1 MLTGKRFTLR
11 KETLALHVAE
21 GKRTA
26 VHIPS
31 GAIVKVVSGP
41 KNNDGIVDV
50 LWEGRTIAMFLVD
63 VESRGTEIT
72 EQGQR
77 AGN

>member
-11 KETLALHVAE
+11 KETLALQVAE

-31 GAIVKVVSGP
+31 GATIKVVSGP
-41 KNNDGIVDV
+41 KNDDGIVDV

-63 VESRGTEIT
+63 VEARGTEVT
-72 EQGQR
+72 DRSLG
-77 AGN
+77 ASH

>member
-1 MLTGKRFTLR
+1 MLTGKRFTLG

-26 VHIPS
+26 VHIPI

-41 KNNDGIVDV
+41 DNGNGIVDV
-50 LWEGRTIAMFLVD
+50 LWEGRTVAMFLVD
-63 VESRGTEIT
+63 VEARGTEIT
-72 EQGQR
+72 EQSK
-77 AGN
+77 ATAH

>member
-21 GKRTA
+21 GRRTA

-31 GAIVKVVSGP
+31 HAIIEVVSGP
-41 KNNDGIVDV
+41 KNGDGIVDV
-50 LWEGRTIAMFLVD
+50 LWEGRTVAMFLVD
-63 VESRGTEIT
+63 VEARGTEIT
-72 EQGQR
+72 EQSK
-77 AGN
+77 ATAH

>member
-26 VHIPS
+26 VQIPS
-31 GAIVKVVSGP
+31 GAVIKVVSGP
-41 KNNDGIVDV
+41 KNGDGIVDV
-50 LWEGRTIAMFLVD
+50 LWEGRAVAMFLVD
-63 VESRGTEIT
+63 VKARGVEIT
-72 EQGQR
+72 EQSHG
-77 AGN
+77 ASY

>member
-1 MLTGKRFTLR
+1 MLTGKKFTLS

-31 GAIVKVVSGP
+31 GAIIKVVSGP
-41 KNNDGIVDV
+41 KNGDGIVDV
-50 LWEGRTIAMFLVD
+50 LWEGRTVAMFLVD
-63 VESRGTEIT
+63 VEARGTELT
-72 EQGQR
+72 EQSK
-77 AGN
+77 ATTH